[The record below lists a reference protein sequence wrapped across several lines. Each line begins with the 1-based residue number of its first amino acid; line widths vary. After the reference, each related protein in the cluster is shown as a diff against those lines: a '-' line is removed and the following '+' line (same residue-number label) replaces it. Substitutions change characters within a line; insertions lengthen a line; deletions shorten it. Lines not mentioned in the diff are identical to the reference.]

1 MTDSRSIVEK
11 NRDCGFDTL
20 KGLLIFLVVLGHV
33 FDIKKGSMQSVGY
46 LYPIIYS
53 FHMPAFAFVSGYF
66 SKSSNSFEKQSYKAV
81 KTILIPFFICHVI
94 MWAFASRSSTELFT
108 PRWSSWYLLCLFVW
122 KIFAIPVSHFRFSLP
137 ISFIFALLIGLTP
150 AEQMLALSRMFSFFP
165 FFLLGYK
172 TTESMIQKYRNTK
185 KIYPLIILV
194 LASMFIILLKRY
206 RIPIAEVEKMAGPYN
221 TLGIASNLHGILY
234 RMLAMIIGAVWTIC
248 LICLVPQKQ
257 SILSKLG
264 RTTMTVYLVHPFL
277 VRLSEILINK
287 AVPMLLSNELFIL
300 MFSFGFSILICVAFG
315 NEWVNTL
322 YNKIIDRIASIL
334 MIDSKK

>member
-1 MTDSRSIVEK
+1 MTDSNSIVENK
-11 NRDCGFDTL
+11 RDHGFDTL
-20 KGLLIFLVVLGHV
+20 KGLLIFLVVLGHLL
-33 FDIKKGSMQSVGY
+33 DIKKSSMQSVEY
-46 LYPIIYS
+46 LYSLIYS

-66 SKSSNSFEKQSYKAV
+66 SKSSKSFKMQSYKAV
-81 KTILIPFFICHVI
+81 KTILIPFVICHII
-94 MWAFASRSSTELFT
+94 MWAFASRSLPELFT

-122 KIFAIPVSHFRFSLP
+122 KILIVPVTHIRFSMITSIIL
-137 ISFIFALLIGLTP
+137 ALLIGFSP
-150 AEQMLALSRMFSFFP
+150 ADQMLALSRLFSFFP

-172 TTESMIQKYRNTK
+172 STESQIQGYRSNK
-185 KIYPLIILV
+185 KTYLVILLILV
-194 LASMFIILLKRY
+194 SVLVVSLKY
-206 RIPIAEVEKMAGPYN
+206 FGLPIAEISKMAHPYN
-221 TLGIASNLHGILY
+221 TLEITSNFNGMLY
-234 RMLAMIIGAVWTIC
+234 RMLAMIIGVVWTIC

-315 NEWVNTL
+315 NVWVNTL